1 MNINWNFPYYRGMN
15 FWERVDELLEEQDI
29 NKKTLAME
37 AGFNPSNITKGIKNN
52 NAPSAE
58 TAVKIA
64 QKLGVSVE
72 YLVTGK
78 NPQEEGEVL
87 SAQTK
92 ELVRIYSKLSAHD
105 KIILLAL
112 AKSMNGIKTDF

>member
-1 MNINWNFPYYRGMN
+1 MN

-78 NPQEEGEVL
+78 NLQEEGEVL